1 MSLWKSFLSAGV
13 LLGMSIITVPAN
25 AVTGQVAWYF
35 TQDYSDGQV
44 YTFVNI
50 DSSVICYYIGNNT
63 AYASIFAA
71 SQIAGNPVTVSC
83 DTSAKI
89 TSVAN

>member
-1 MSLWKSFLSAGV
+1 MSIRKSFILASV
-13 LLGMSIITVPAN
+13 FLGMSIITASAN
-25 AVTGQVAWYF
+25 AVTGLVSWYF

-50 DSSVICYYIGNNT
+50 DTGNICYYIGQNT
-63 AYASIFAA
+63 SYASIFAA
-71 SQIAGNPVTVSC
+71 SQIAGDPVTVSC
-83 DTSAKI
+83 DSAYKI

>member
-1 MSLWKSFLSAGV
+1 
-13 LLGMSIITVPAN
+13 MSIITASAN
-25 AVTGQVAWYF
+25 AVTGLVSWYF

-50 DSSVICYYIGNNT
+50 DTGNICYYIGQNT
-63 AYASIFAA
+63 SYASIFAA
-71 SQIAGNPVTVSC
+71 SQIAGDPVTVSC
-83 DTSAKI
+83 DSAYKI